1 MAQEY
6 GAGWHQRLLR
16 HCVSAWAW
24 FHGTAFSVERL
35 PSMSKAQGSVYGTI
49 QMNKEQ

>member
-1 MAQEY
+1 MAQEC
-6 GAGWHQRLLR
+6 GVGWHQRLLH
-16 HCVSAWAW
+16 HCVSGWAG

-35 PSMSKAQGSVYGTI
+35 PSVSKAQGSVYSTI